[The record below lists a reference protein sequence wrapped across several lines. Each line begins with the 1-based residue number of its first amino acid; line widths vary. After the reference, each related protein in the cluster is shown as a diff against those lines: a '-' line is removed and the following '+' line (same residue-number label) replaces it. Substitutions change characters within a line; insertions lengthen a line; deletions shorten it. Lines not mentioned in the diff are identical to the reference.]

1 MKGNNLNFDSKNLV
15 VDYISL
21 NIQGPINDSINP
33 KSIANYLFQNFN
45 FNSTIFKKINYK
57 WKSESL
63 NYDSQNQFQVA
74 FWQYEYHPEVK
85 SFWEGTKVHFS
96 GTNAAQIYKIIQTK
110 KFDWKIFQPYKL
122 SLSRFDLCY
131 FKEIKIESQ
140 VDLELFMNKCCQKT
154 FARSKK
160 YIAEYTRNP
169 RGLILRIGDRK
180 SPNFFRIYQQK
191 NGIRFELEIKNQ
203 PLKAVQDSL
212 FMNHIKDFEDKF
224 TRHFYQHSKKVL
236 VLDDLYTDWLIDYS
250 RETNKP
256 IDSLVTSYLETSD
269 FGTLEN
275 KKYIFRLLQLVSFSR
290 RYLTNPKIIYSQKY
304 YVIHFR
310 VRDFMDFIQIK
321 NKNHYQLTKT
331 RNFLL
336 DLKQNTPPV
345 TVFSDDYFRSAATIP
360 YVEMVKKRNVW
371 FARVLIAEELYFYKF
386 PFAFPYSF
394 LSYQTDHQLLVK
406 LQIIQAISTHSLEK
420 KFYINYFLS
429 QFNVSKQKQAYIK
442 KLIVQEF
449 NSLQQKSFIENQ
461 FQLITKSGITQK
473 VDKLT
478 PLKIGQSKLIIFY
491 ENL

>member
-1 MKGNNLNFDSKNLV
+1 MKQNKLTFDSKNLV
-15 VDYISL
+15 VDYLSF
-21 NIQGPINDSINP
+21 NIQGSINDSINP
-33 KSIANYLFQNFN
+33 KSIADYLFQNFN

-74 FWQYEYHPEVK
+74 FWQHEYNPEVK

-96 GTNAAQIYKIIQTK
+96 GTNAAQIYKIIQTQ
-110 KFDWKIFQPYKL
+110 KFDWKIFQPYKI
-122 SLSRFDLCY
+122 SLSRFDLYY

-140 VDLELFMNKCCQKT
+140 VDLELFMKKCCQKT

-160 YIAEYTRNP
+160 YIAEYTRNL

-191 NGIRFELEIKNQ
+191 NGIRFELEMKNQ
-203 PLKAVQDSL
+203 TVKSVQDSL
-212 FMNHIKDFEDKF
+212 FMNHIKYFEDKL

-256 IDSLVTSYLETSD
+256 IDSLVTSYLETSN
-269 FGTLEN
+269 FGTLDN
-275 KKYIFRLLQLVSFSR
+275 KKYIFRLLQFLSFSR
-290 RYLTNPKIIYSQKY
+290 RYFNSTNQKIIYSQKY

-310 VRDFMDFIQIK
+310 VRYFMDFIEIK
-321 NKNHYQLTKT
+321 NKNYYQLTKV
-331 RNFLL
+331 RNFLQ
-336 DLKQNTPPV
+336 DLNQNTPSV
-345 TVFSDDYFRSAATIP
+345 TIFSDDYFRSAATIP
-360 YVEMVKKRNVW
+360 YVEMGKKQNVW
-371 FARVLIAEELYFYKF
+371 FARVLIAEELYSYK
-386 PFAFPYSF
+386 FPYSF
-394 LSYQTDHQLLVK
+394 LSYQTDHQLQVK
-406 LQIIQAISTHSLEK
+406 LQIVQAISTHSLEK
-420 KFYINYFLS
+420 KFYVNHFLS

-442 KLIVQEF
+442 KLIAQEF
-449 NSLQQKSFIENQ
+449 NYLQEESLIQNQ

-473 VDKLT
+473 VDKLI
-478 PLKIGQSKLIIFY
+478 PLRIGQSQLILFY